1 MKIHTYVSIKQYRF
15 FETRSGLYISSCPS
29 VHTFTLTSVIP
40 PVQGFPMCPV
50 CFAIFNTEVDIYKRK
65 QENTLS
71 TKKVIKK
78 KKKIRKENS
87 VLRPCKN
94 VTMNYNIFL
103 YFSIYFWVFPGALF
117 PSPWYLLIL
126 SITHFY
132 AQLFPF
138 LCVCP
143 KRNLPG
149 SLNHNSFAS
158 SELSQTVPPPLP
170 THPACAPSKKG

>member
-71 TKKVIKK
+71 TKKVFKKKEKENTLSTEKPTKKMIKK
-78 KKKIRKENS
+78 KVFFFSLSLSWYRMCFFS
-87 VLRPCKN
+87 VSLSLSNACFFLFSHFL
-94 VTMNYNIFL
+94 IF
-103 YFSIYFWVFPGALF
+103 F
-117 PSPWYLLIL
+117 
-126 SITHFY
+126 
-132 AQLFPF
+132 
-138 LCVCP
+138 
-143 KRNLPG
+143 
-149 SLNHNSFAS
+149 
-158 SELSQTVPPPLP
+158 
-170 THPACAPSKKG
+170 

>member
-78 KKKIRKENS
+78 RKENKKRKLCPSS
-87 VLRPCKN
+87 VQEC
-94 VTMNYNIFL
+94 YNELQYILVFLDIFL
-103 YFSIYFWVFPGALF
+103 GFPWRFVPQYMISPHPIYH
-117 PSPWYLLIL
+117 S
-126 SITHFY
+126 
-132 AQLFPF
+132 F
-138 LCVCP
+138 LCTAFPLFVC
-143 KRNLPG
+143 LP
-149 SLNHNSFAS
+149 
-158 SELSQTVPPPLP
+158 
-170 THPACAPSKKG
+170 

>member
-132 AQLFPF
+132 AQLFPLF
-138 LCVCP
+138 VC
-143 KRNLPG
+143 LPWKKPPR
-149 SLNHNSFAS
+149 
-158 SELSQTVPPPLP
+158 LSQ
-170 THPACAPSKKG
+170 S